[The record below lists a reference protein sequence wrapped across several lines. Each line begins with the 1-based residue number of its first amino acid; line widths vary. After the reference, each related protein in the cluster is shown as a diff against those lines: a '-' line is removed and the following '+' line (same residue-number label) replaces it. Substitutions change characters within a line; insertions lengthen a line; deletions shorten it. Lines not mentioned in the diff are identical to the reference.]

1 MTILQLRKSLDE
13 EFKQLGITSN
23 RIARIIKEQYGY
35 TPSEYIIDLRIR
47 DAKVKLIE
55 TDEDIIDI
63 AYSVGFNSISS
74 FYRLFRKHT
83 GRSPARYR
91 KEYNVQKTEVGK

>member
-1 MTILQLRKSLDE
+1 MK
-13 EFKQLGITSN
+13 
-23 RIARIIKEQYGY
+23 
-35 TPSEYIIDLRIR
+35 LRIK

-55 TDEDIIDI
+55 TDDDIIDI
-63 AYSVGFNSISS
+63 AYSIGFNSISS

-91 KEYNVQKTEVGK
+91 KEYTVQKNEVENDR